1 MQENAL
7 ISVASGMDRVLC
19 GETPTWVI
27 LFTIKFHIV
36 LNMVCVGS
44 VVWFDSRCQQN
55 PIIVP
60 CYDYKA
66 VVLYI
71 WGKLDPLPSHVGKS
85 FMFKLTIFKQD
96 SYTLQLDFVEVC
108 RI

>member
-1 MQENAL
+1 MQENAS

-19 GETPTWVI
+19 GETATWLI

-36 LNMVCVGS
+36 LNMVCF
-44 VVWFDSRCQQN
+44 VWFDSRCQQN
-55 PIIVP
+55 SKIVP

-71 WGKLDPLPSHVGKS
+71 WGK
-85 FMFKLTIFKQD
+85 
-96 SYTLQLDFVEVC
+96 
-108 RI
+108 